1 MSIQGCEQIKS
12 ALEQAFSPVALEVI
26 DESHKHAGHAGA
38 KDGGGHYMVNIVAD
52 AFAGKSRLEKH
63 RMVNDATKHLFPA
76 VIHALSINAKAP
88 E

>member
-1 MSIQGCEQIKS
+1 MQGSEKIKA
-12 ALEQAFSPVALEVI
+12 ALEQAFVPVTLEVI
-26 DESHKHAGHAGA
+26 DESYKHAGHAGA
-38 KDGGGHYMVNIVAD
+38 KDGGGHYIVNIVAD
-52 AFAGKSRLEKH
+52 AFAGKSRLQKH

>member
-1 MSIQGCEQIKS
+1 MSIQGREQIKS
-12 ALEQAFSPVALEVI
+12 ALEQAFLPVALEVI